1 MKYNIHFVEYVHSSY
16 CYAHREREETITDK
30 EKRIFDLKKKN
41 QELEKFR
48 FVLDYKIK
56 ELKLQIAPREN
67 EITIMQR
74 QIEDMDLELEQYHK
88 SNLALNLMIGELK
101 LKLEGLR
108 KEFLAQSGR
117 VDVNS
122 KLLERF
128 MRDLQEVWT
137 VRADYG
143 AMKGKIIQL
152 YRVYVQEDVLAAESG
167 GKGDAE
173 GPQRQYNRDREQMER
188 SLDAL
193 RKSHR
198 TDAQLHKRDLS
209 KMMRENVMLTNELND
224 LRKDHKA
231 MLTQADALKNALA
244 SNGRANMAELM
255 DMLGMQAKPSSASNP
270 ARSQKQVALPPS
282 SGSGKHR
289 RSVRSVAIRHSTSA
303 GASTRRTPA
312 DNLEYSRQF
321 SAPRSDL
328 REAWREL
335 EMQLDTLQKL
345 EAQLRGL
352 CGELHMDAEGVLE
365 GIKSTVEN

>member
-1 MKYNIHFVEYVHSSY
+1 M
-16 CYAHREREETITDK
+16 
-30 EKRIFDLKKKN
+30 
-41 QELEKFR
+41 
-48 FVLDYKIK
+48 LDYKIK

-108 KEFLAQSGR
+108 KELLSQTGR

-128 MRDLQEVWT
+128 MRDLQEVWA
-137 VRADYG
+137 VRNDYN
-143 AMKGKIIQL
+143 AMKPRIVQL
-152 YRVYVQEDVLAAESG
+152 YRVYVEEDMLAAESG
-167 GKGDAE
+167 AKGEAE

-193 RKSHR
+193 RKSLR
-198 TDAQLHKRDLS
+198 TDSQLHKRDLS

-231 MLTQADALKNALA
+231 MLTQESALKDALA
-244 SNGRANMAELM
+244 SNGRANMAEIM
-255 DMLGMQAKPSSASNP
+255 DMLGMAPKASAKHSSKNDIA
-270 ARSQKQVALPPS
+270 PPS
-282 SGSGKHR
+282 SGDPVKHR
-289 RSVRSVAIRHSTSA
+289 RSIRTIAIRHSNSA
-303 GASTRRTPA
+303 GASTRRSPA
-312 DNLEYSRQF
+312 DGLDYSRQF
-321 SAPRSDL
+321 SAPKSDL

-335 EMQLDTLQKL
+335 EMQMDTLRKL
-345 EAQLRGL
+345 ESQLRSL
-352 CGELHMDAEGVLE
+352 CGELHANADEILE
-365 GIKSTVEN
+365 GIHQQVEDGSAT